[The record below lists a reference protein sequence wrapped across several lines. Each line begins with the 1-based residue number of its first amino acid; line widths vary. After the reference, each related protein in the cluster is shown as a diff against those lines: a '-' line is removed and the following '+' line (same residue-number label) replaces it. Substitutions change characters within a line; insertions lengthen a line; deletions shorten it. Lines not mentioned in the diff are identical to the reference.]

1 MDENIIV
8 ITDDD
13 GNEVEFEILFTFDNE
28 ENGNSYVVYFD
39 PNEDEPKA
47 QASIYTDD
55 GQLLPIETPDE
66 WELVEEVFQA
76 FIAED
81 DEEESKSEYCDDENC
96 N

>member
-81 DEEESKSEYCDDENC
+81 DKDEYGSEYCDDNC
-96 N
+96 H